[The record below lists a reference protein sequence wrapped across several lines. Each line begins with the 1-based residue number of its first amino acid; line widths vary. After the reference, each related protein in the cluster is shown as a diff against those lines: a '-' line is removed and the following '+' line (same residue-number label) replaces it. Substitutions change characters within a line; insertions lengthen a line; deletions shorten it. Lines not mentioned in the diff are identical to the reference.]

1 MDTDKIFCSILLDV
15 MAQRGVRD
23 VVCSPGTR
31 NAPLLI
37 GVSEREEF
45 KPHVIV
51 DERSA
56 AFVALGIASV
66 SQRPVMLI
74 CTSGTALLNYA
85 PAVAEAFYQGVPL
98 IVVSADRP
106 GQWIDQDDSQT
117 LRQFEALSNFVKK
130 SYDIPATGEEDEELK
145 WYVNRISNDAFIE
158 ATSGR
163 KGPVHINV
171 ALGGELGRKRER
183 TLAKVRNIEILEAEG
198 FVNKEIVRELAKEMA
213 GKRVMFVAGFMPPSS
228 QMNKAASKLCSLPNV
243 VPFFETLSNLH
254 VNEDATDV
262 DAVLTAWHRSELA
275 QYAPDIVIS
284 VGGALVS
291 RMLKEYLR
299 QHRDRIQHWSVGRH
313 HTTVDCF
320 MSLSKRIETEPSRFI
335 YQLAVAASKS
345 CLNEDNEESYSG
357 IWRELRKRA
366 AVVKNE
372 YIDSV
377 GWSELKAFRIVFESI
392 PGRMNL
398 FLSNG
403 TTVRYAQILGHYSA
417 HATYC
422 NRGVSGIDGSASTAA
437 GGSMAYGKET
447 LLLTGDMSMA
457 YDINALSLREAADTM
472 KIIVMDNRGGGIF
485 RFIATTSSL
494 EEREKFFCAQ
504 PVLPLKNLAEGYGWS
519 YEEAE
524 SEDELKRKLHPFL
537 AKKGRGIMKIVCPP
551 EYSAEVLK
559 NYFRAKVNKKI

>member
-1 MDTDKIFCSILLDV
+1 MDTDKIFCTILLDV
-15 MAQRGVRD
+15 MSGHGVRD

-31 NAPLLI
+31 NTPLLI
-37 GVSEREEF
+37 GVSERKEF
-45 KPHVIV
+45 KPHVVI

-66 SQRPVMLI
+66 SQTPVMLI

-130 SYDIPATGEEDEELK
+130 SYEIPAGGEEDEEMR

-171 ALGGELGRKRER
+171 ALGGELGRKKNREFQP
-183 TLAKVRNIEILEAEG
+183 VRDIDILEAEG
-198 FVNKEIVRELAKEMA
+198 FVNKEIVRSLAKEMA

-228 QMNKAASKLCSLPNV
+228 QMNKAAARLCALPDV

-254 VNEDATDV
+254 VSEDATDV
-262 DAVLTAWHRSELA
+262 DAVLTAWHRDELA

-284 VGGALVS
+284 IGGALVS

-299 QHRDRIQHWSVGRH
+299 RHRHRIQHWSVGRH

-335 YQLAVAASKS
+335 YQLANAAAKF
-345 CLNEDNEESYSG
+345 CVKEEGKESYSEL
-357 IWRELRKRA
+357 WKRLRKSA
-366 AVVKNE
+366 SEVKKG

-377 GWSELKAFRIVFESI
+377 EWSELRAFRRIFETI

-403 TTVRYAQILGHYSA
+403 TTVRYAQILGRYSA
-417 HATYC
+417 HASYC
-422 NRGVSGIDGSASTAA
+422 NRGVSGIDGSASTAV
-437 GGSMAYGKET
+437 GGSIAYGKET

-457 YDINALSLREAADTM
+457 YDVNALSLQEVADTM

-494 EEREKFFCAQ
+494 EEREKYFCAH
-504 PVLPLKNLAEGYGWS
+504 PALPLRHLAEGYGWN
-519 YEEAE
+519 YEEVS
-524 SEDELKRKLHPFL
+524 SEDELQRKLPAFL
-537 AKKGRGIMKIVCPP
+537 GMKGKGIMKIVCPP
-551 EYSAEVLK
+551 DYSAEVLK
-559 NYFRAKVNKKI
+559 NYFRAKCDKV